1 VATLINNLRA
11 LIEKEQDKLEKRTG
25 KRPTQ
30 ADIAGYMGVAPS
42 TLSAYIMG
50 KRNQWDLNTLTS
62 MVEYFGIPSEDIF
75 RVIPANHA
83 LPSDRTK
90 RNS

>member
-1 VATLINNLRA
+1 MINNLRA
-11 LIEKEQDKLEKRTG
+11 LIEQEQDKIQKTTG

-30 ADIAGYMGVAPS
+30 SDIAGYMGVAPS

-50 KRNQWDLNTLTS
+50 KRNQWDVKTLTS
-62 MVEYFGIPSEDIF
+62 MVEYFGVPSEAIF
-75 RVIPANHA
+75 RVIPDNNPATT
-83 LPSDRTK
+83 SKK